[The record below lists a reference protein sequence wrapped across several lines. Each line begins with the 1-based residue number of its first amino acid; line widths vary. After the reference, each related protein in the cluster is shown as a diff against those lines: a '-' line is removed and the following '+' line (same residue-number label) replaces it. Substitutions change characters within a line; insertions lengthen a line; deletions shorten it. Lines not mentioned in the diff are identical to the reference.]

1 MVLRDDIRN
10 GDLQKVKVHFE
21 NRNIDVNFKSSYCQ
35 ETAFFVACQCGKLD
49 IIEYVLANERE
60 LNVLRKNYRKK
71 SPLEIAKIN
80 SKSPRLGSEKNENQ
94 TKQRQKGCTSII
106 KLLEEY
112 QTDPKNVKVRLR
124 KKLNLN
130 GTVL

>member
-1 MVLRDDIRN
+1 MVFLDDIKN
-10 GDLQKVKVHFE
+10 GDIQKVKIHFE
-21 NRNIDVNFKSSYCQ
+21 NINVDVNFKSPHYQ
-35 ETAFFVACQCGKLD
+35 ETAFFVACQYGKLD
-49 IIEYVLANERE
+49 VIEYMLASQRE
-60 LNVLRKNYRKK
+60 LNVLGKNYRKK